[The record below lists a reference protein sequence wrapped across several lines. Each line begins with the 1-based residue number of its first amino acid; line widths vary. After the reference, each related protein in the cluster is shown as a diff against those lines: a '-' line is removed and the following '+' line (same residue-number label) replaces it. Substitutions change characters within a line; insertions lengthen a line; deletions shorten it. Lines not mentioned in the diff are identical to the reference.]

1 MALLQWNP
9 SRQYLTIW
17 LMSSM
22 LPRARMK
29 GYLSKPV
36 NIGKFEEML
45 YEVWNSHNREFS
57 VLR

>member
-1 MALLQWNP
+1 M
-9 SRQYLTIW
+9 TIW

-29 GYLSKPV
+29 GYLPKPV

-45 YEVWNSHNREFS
+45 YEVWSSHNREFS

>member
-1 MALLQWNP
+1 M
-9 SRQYLTIW
+9 TIW

-29 GYLSKPV
+29 EYLSKPV

-45 YEVWNSHNREFS
+45 YEVWSSHNREFS

>member
-1 MALLQWNP
+1 
-9 SRQYLTIW
+9 
-17 LMSSM
+17 MSSM

-36 NIGKFEEML
+36 NIGKFEKML
-45 YEVWNSHNREFS
+45 YGVWSSHNREFS